1 MSTAAEL
8 AKKWWWRC
16 DSKDGVYEAMR
27 IRVGG
32 KLLPPGKFKGLK
44 LEYVRAAFCY
54 EQEAR
59 VAQRERKTKKSVY
72 RFKKPFPQLSQEQKD
87 LLRKEFP
94 FRGWKPRA
102 WERSIRT
109 TRREDLGK
117 MPPDGW
123 IDIHFWVNP
132 STTDRHRVLKR
143 IGEYFDQQKKLLGI
157 ARRPNSK
164 IRTKPYSWK
173 SLEIVDNFLNGTG
186 YEWDKSHARLV
197 LNRSY

>member
-1 MSTAAEL
+1 MSTAEL
-8 AKKWWWRC
+8 AKKWWWKS
-16 DSKDGVYEAMR
+16 DSKDGVYEAMK

-32 KLLPPGKFKGLK
+32 KLLPPGKFKGMK
-44 LEYVRAAFCY
+44 FEYVRAAFCY
-54 EQEAR
+54 EHEAR
-59 VAQRERKTKKSVY
+59 VAQRERKTKKPVY
-72 RFKKPFPQLSQEQKD
+72 RFEKPFPQLSQEQKD
-87 LLRKEFP
+87 LLRNEFP
-94 FRGWKPRA
+94 FRGWKPMP

-109 TRREDLGK
+109 TRREELAK

-132 STTDRHRVLKR
+132 STMDRHSVLKR
-143 IGEYFDQQKKLLGI
+143 IGEYFDQQKKLLGV

-186 YEWDKSHARLV
+186 SEWNKSHARLV
-197 LNRSY
+197 LKRTY